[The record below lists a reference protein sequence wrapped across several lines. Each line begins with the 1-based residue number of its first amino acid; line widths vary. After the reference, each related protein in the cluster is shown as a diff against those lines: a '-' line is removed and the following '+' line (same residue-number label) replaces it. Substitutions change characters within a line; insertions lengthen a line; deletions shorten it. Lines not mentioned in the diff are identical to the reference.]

1 MSPIC
6 QTHDMYSLG
15 YLIPLRYQSTRP
27 CDGGY
32 IVSLSVL
39 DQIMASNRQTKVV
52 IYPVPVAISA
62 TRLRFSLGM
71 VG

>member
-1 MSPIC
+1 MPPIC

-27 CDGGY
+27 CDGGF

-39 DQIMASNRQTKVV
+39 GQIAASNRQTEAV
-52 IYPVPVAISA
+52 IYPVPVATSA
-62 TRLRFSLGM
+62 TRLIFSLGM